1 MDLVIDLISFVEG
14 KSYGFQEYILN
25 LLDDFSSLRKEIR
38 VEKII
43 LLINQTQHSFFSKK
57 YGDVFQYNCCG
68 FDSTVSMIINEG
80 RFINKMKLSS
90 SDIILFPSN
99 TMPFVRTRAKKILV
113 IHDLLFRHGSYLS
126 KTLYYFL
133 FRFQRYIFIPYSIAK
148 ADKII
153 AISKFTQEEIIE
165 AYHTDPS
172 KIVAIYNYFNFG
184 KYDSDTPSVLSAVNG
199 KYILAVCASYKH
211 KNHITILKAFE
222 QFCKYDNSF
231 SLVFVGDLSLEASSY
246 FHKMDTCI
254 KEKVFFKKHL
264 SNADMKILFVNAS
277 MFVSASLYEGLGM
290 PVVEALYFGL
300 PVIIS
305 DIKIHREVSLNMA
318 EYFPPTSSQCLCD
331 LMIKNANLRRT
342 KNISNDKIVS
352 IYDKENTSMR
362 YIQLINSM
370 I

>member
-1 MDLVIDLISFVEG
+1 
-14 KSYGFQEYILN
+14 
-25 LLDDFSSLRKEIR
+25 
-38 VEKII
+38 
-43 LLINQTQHSFFSKK
+43 
-57 YGDVFQYNCCG
+57 
-68 FDSTVSMIINEG
+68 
-80 RFINKMKLSS
+80 
-90 SDIILFPSN
+90 
-99 TMPFVRTRAKKILV
+99 
-113 IHDLLFRHGSYLS
+113 
-126 KTLYYFL
+126 
-133 FRFQRYIFIPYSIAK
+133 
-148 ADKII
+148 
-153 AISKFTQEEIIE
+153 
-165 AYHTDPS
+165 
-172 KIVAIYNYFNFG
+172 
-184 KYDSDTPSVLSAVNG
+184 
-199 KYILAVCASYKH
+199 
-211 KNHITILKAFE
+211 
-222 QFCKYDNSF
+222 
-231 SLVFVGDLSLEASSY
+231 
-246 FHKMDTCI
+246 MDTCI